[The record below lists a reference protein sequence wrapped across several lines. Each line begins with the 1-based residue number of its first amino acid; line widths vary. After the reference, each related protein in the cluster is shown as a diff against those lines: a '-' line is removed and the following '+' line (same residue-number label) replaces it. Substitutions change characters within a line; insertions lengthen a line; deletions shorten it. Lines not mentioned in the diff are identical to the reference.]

1 MGTLLVQLRKDN
13 MAAMKAK
20 DTLKK
25 GVLSL
30 VISAIALKEK
40 ESGITLDEASEQEI
54 IQKELK
60 QTKDALAQTPE
71 NREDL
76 IAENKA
82 KIAILESYLPKQ
94 MSEDE
99 IRDAINKIISED
111 GLELTKKSQGPIM
124 KKMMA
129 QYKGLIDG
137 KLVNKVLGEVLNG

>member
-71 NREDL
+71 SREDL

-94 MSEDE
+94 MSEEE
-99 IRDAINKIISED
+99 IREAINKIIEDD